1 MCQNFELNG
10 VSMEQQASLLKAL
23 LQRPQEYLVGLGVV
37 VILAVMVMPIPAFM
51 LDIFLS
57 FSITFALIILLVSIF
72 MRGPLDFS
80 VFPSLLLIVT
90 LIRLSLNVA
99 STRIILL
106 HGSEGT
112 SAAGQV
118 IESFGSFVV
127 GGNFIVGTVV
137 FIILVMI
144 NFIVI
149 TKGSVRTSEVAARFT
164 LDSIPGKQMSIDADL
179 NAGLINDKEARDRR
193 QSLEQEANFYGSMD
207 GAIRFVRGDAIA
219 GILITI
225 VNILG
230 GFGIGV
236 FQQDMGVGEA
246 AQVYTLLTIGDGL
259 VSQLPALVV
268 STAAGLVVTRATAD
282 KNLPK
287 QLIGQLLNQPYAFLI
302 ASAILFFF
310 GLIPGLPHFPFLLM
324 SVIAGMI
331 GFNELK
337 DTSKK
342 SLIEN
347 RKKADDAKAPTPE
360 RVESILPLDIMELEV
375 GYELIPLVDADSNGE
390 LLDRIKSVRRQ
401 FALEMGFIVPP
412 LHIRD
417 NLQLKSSEYG
427 ILIKGVEVSRGSIMI
442 GRLLAMNPGT
452 IEKEIDGI
460 QTTEPTFGLPAVW
473 ITTSD
478 KQKAQMAGYTVVDP
492 ATVVTTHIKETIKRH
507 ASELLGR
514 QETQSLIDKFKESN
528 PKVIEELIPD
538 VLSLGKIQK
547 VLQNLLK
554 EHVSIRDLRTI
565 LEQLADYGPS
575 TQDTDV
581 LTEYV
586 RQAMARPITKQF
598 QSADGSLSVMTLDRQ
613 VEELIQKSIQR
624 TEVSSFLALEPT
636 IAEKLLVELQGA
648 VEAIS
653 PQMETSP
660 VLLASPGIRHHLR
673 KFLERFIPDLAVLSH
688 SEIIPSVQ
696 IKTLKVV
703 DLDAN

>member
-1 MCQNFELNG
+1 MD
-10 VSMEQQASLLKAL
+10 QQASVLKSLLK
-23 LQRPQEYLVGLGVV
+23 RPQEYAVGLGVI
-37 VILAVMVMPIPAFM
+37 VILAVMVMPIPPFL
-51 LDIFLS
+51 LDLLLS

-72 MRGPLDFS
+72 MQGPLDFS

-106 HGSEGT
+106 HGDEGIS
-112 SAAGQV
+112 SAGDV

-127 GGNFIVGTVV
+127 GGNFVVGAVI

-164 LDSIPGKQMSIDADL
+164 LDAIPGKQMSIDADL
-179 NAGLINDKEARDRR
+179 NAGLINDREARKRR
-193 QSLEQEANFYGSMD
+193 QNLEQEANFYGSMD

-230 GFGIGV
+230 GFCIGI
-236 FQQDMGVGEA
+236 FQQDMDIGEA
-246 AQVYTLLTIGDGL
+246 AQIYTLLTIGDGL

-282 KNLPK
+282 QNLPK
-287 QLIGQLLNQPYAFLI
+287 QLISQMLNQPYAFLI
-302 ASAILFFF
+302 ASSILFVF
-310 GLIPGLPHFPFLLM
+310 GMIPGLPHFPFFLM
-324 SVIAGMI
+324 SIIAGTI
-331 GFNELK
+331 GFNKFK
-337 DTSKK
+337 DTNKK

-347 RKKADDAKAPTPE
+347 RKKEDDAKAPAPE
-360 RVESILPLDIMELEV
+360 HVESILPLDIMELEV

-417 NLQLKSSEYG
+417 NLQLKSNEYG
-427 ILIKGVEVSRGSIMI
+427 ILIKGVEVSRGSIMAD
-442 GRLLAMNPGT
+442 RLLAMNPGT

-460 QTTEPTFGLPAVW
+460 QTKEPTFGLPAVW
-473 ITTSD
+473 ILASD

-492 ATVVTTHIKETIKRH
+492 STVVTTHIKETIKRH

-514 QETQSLIDKFKESN
+514 QETQALVDKFKESN

-538 VLSLGKIQK
+538 VLSLGKVQK

-554 EHVSIRDLRTI
+554 EHISIRDLRTI
-565 LEQLADYGPS
+565 LEQLADYGL
-575 TQDTDV
+575 TTKDTDI

-586 RQAMARPITKQF
+586 RQSLARPITKQF
-598 QSADGSLSVMTLDRQ
+598 QSADGSLSVMTLNREI
-613 VEELIQKSIQR
+613 EELIHSSIQK
-624 TEVSSFLALEPT
+624 TELTSFLALEPT
-636 IAEKLLVELQGA
+636 VAEKLLIKLQEA
-648 VEAIS
+648 VEAMT

-673 KFLERFIPDLAVLSH
+673 KLVERFLPDLAVLSH

-703 DLDAN
+703 DLNAN

>member
-1 MCQNFELNG
+1 MY
-10 VSMEQQASLLKAL
+10 MEQQASLLKSL
-23 LQRPQEYLVGLGVV
+23 VQRPQECLVGLGVV
-37 VILAVMVMPIPAFM
+37 AVLAVMVMPIPPFL
-51 LDIFLS
+51 LDLFLS
-57 FSITFALIILLVSIF
+57 FSITFALIILLVSVF

-80 VFPSLLLIVT
+80 VFPSLLLIIT

-112 SAAGQV
+112 GAAGQV

-127 GGNFIVGTVV
+127 GGNFVVGTVI

-164 LDSIPGKQMSIDADL
+164 LDAIPGKQMSIDADL
-179 NAGLINDKEARDRR
+179 NAGLINENQARNRR
-193 QSLEQEANFYGSMD
+193 QMLEQEADFYGSMD

-219 GILITI
+219 GILITV

-236 FQQDMGVGEA
+236 FQQDMEIGEA

-268 STAAGLVVTRATAD
+268 STAAGLVVTRAATD
-282 KNLPK
+282 KNLPH
-287 QLIGQLLNQPYAFLI
+287 QLISQLVNQPHAFLI

-310 GLIPGLPHFPFLLM
+310 GMIPGLPHFPFFLM
-324 SVIAGMI
+324 SIIAGTI
-331 GFNELK
+331 GFNKFK

-342 SLIEN
+342 ALIDS
-347 RKKADDAKAPTPE
+347 RKKEEDAKAPTPE

-427 ILIKGVEVSRGSIMI
+427 ILIKGVEVSRGSIMT

-492 ATVVTTHIKETIKRH
+492 STVITTHIKETIKRH

-514 QETQSLIDKFKESN
+514 QETQALIDKFKESN

-538 VLSLGKIQK
+538 VLSLGKVQK

-554 EHVSIRDLRTI
+554 EQISIRDLRTI

-575 TQDTDV
+575 SKDTDI

-598 QSADGSLSVMTLDRQ
+598 QSADGSLSVVTLDRG
-613 VEELIQKSIQR
+613 VEELIQSSIQR
-624 TEVSSFLALEPT
+624 TEVASFLALEPT
-636 IAEKLLVELQGA
+636 VAEKLLVKLQEA

-653 PQMETSP
+653 PQIETSP

-673 KFLERFIPDLAVLSH
+673 KFVERFIPDLAVLSH

-703 DLDAN
+703 DLNAN

>member
-1 MCQNFELNG
+1 VF
-10 VSMEQQASLLKAL
+10 MEQQASLLKSL
-23 LQRPQEYLVGLGVV
+23 IKRPQEYLVGFGVV
-37 VILAVMVMPIPAFM
+37 MVLAVMVMPIPPFL
-51 LDIFLS
+51 LDLLLS
-57 FSITFALIILLVSIF
+57 FSITFALIILLVSVF

-127 GGNFIVGTVV
+127 GGNFVVGTVI

-164 LDSIPGKQMSIDADL
+164 LDAIPGKQMSIDADL
-179 NAGLINDKEARDRR
+179 NAGLINEKEARNRR
-193 QSLEQEANFYGSMD
+193 QMLEQEADFYGSMD

-219 GILITI
+219 GILITVI
-225 VNILG
+225 NILG

-268 STAAGLVVTRATAD
+268 STAAGLVVTRAVAD
-282 KNLPK
+282 KNLPELLIS
-287 QLIGQLLNQPYAFLI
+287 QLVNQPYAFII
-302 ASAILFFF
+302 ASLVLFFF
-310 GLIPGLPHFPFLLM
+310 GMIPGLPHFPFFVM
-324 SVIAGMI
+324 SIFAGII
-331 GFNELK
+331 GFNKFK
-337 DTSKK
+337 DTNKK
-342 SLIEN
+342 ALIEN
-347 RKKADDAKAPTPE
+347 RKKEDEAKAPTPE

-401 FALEMGFIVPP
+401 FALELGFIVPP

-417 NLQLKSSEYG
+417 NLQLKSNEYG
-427 ILIKGVEVSRGSIMI
+427 ILIKGVEVSRGSIMT

-460 QTTEPTFGLPAVW
+460 QTKEPTFGLPAVW
-473 ITTSD
+473 ISTSD
-478 KQKAQMAGYTVVDP
+478 KQKAQMAGYTVVDSS
-492 ATVVTTHIKETIKRH
+492 TVVTTHIKETIKRH

-538 VLSLGKIQK
+538 VLSLGKVQK

-554 EHVSIRDLRTI
+554 EQISIRDLRTI
-565 LEQLADYGPS
+565 LEQLADYGP
-575 TQDTDV
+575 TTKDTDI

-586 RQAMARPITKQF
+586 RQALARPITKQF
-598 QSADGSLSVMTLDRQ
+598 QSTDGSLSVMTLNREI
-613 VEELIQKSIQR
+613 EELIHSSIQK
-624 TEVSSFLALEPT
+624 TELASFLALEPT
-636 IAEKLLVELQGA
+636 VAEKLLLKLQEA
-648 VEAIS
+648 VESIT

-673 KFLERFIPDLAVLSH
+673 KFVERFIPDLAVLSH

-703 DLDAN
+703 DLNAN

>member
-1 MCQNFELNG
+1 MA
-10 VSMEQQASLLKAL
+10 QQPSLLKAL
-23 LQRPQEYLVGLGVV
+23 IQRPQEYLVGLGVIT
-37 VILAVMVMPIPAFM
+37 ILAVMVMPIPPFV
-51 LDIFLS
+51 LDLLLS
-57 FSITFALIILLVSIF
+57 FSITFALIILLVSVL
-72 MRGPLDFS
+72 MVGPLDFS
-80 VFPSLLLIVT
+80 VFPSLLLVVT

-99 STRIILL
+99 STRTILL
-106 HGSEGT
+106 HGDEGT

-127 GGNFIVGTVV
+127 GGNFVVGTVI

-164 LDSIPGKQMSIDADL
+164 LDAIPGKQMSIDADL
-179 NAGLINDKEARDRR
+179 NAGIIDEKEARNRR
-193 QSLEQEANFYGSMD
+193 QRLEREADFYGSMD

-219 GILITI
+219 GILITVI
-225 VNILG
+225 NIIG

-236 FQQDMGVGEA
+236 FQQGMAVSEA

-268 STAAGLVVTRATAD
+268 STAAGLVVTRTASD
-282 KNLPK
+282 KNLP
-287 QLIGQLLNQPYAFLI
+287 QELISQLLNQPYAFLI
-302 ASAILFFF
+302 ASLVLFIF
-310 GLIPGLPHFPFLLM
+310 GLIPGLPTFPFFVM
-324 SVIAGMI
+324 SILAGTV
-331 GFNELK
+331 GFNKFK
-337 DTSKK
+337 DTNKK
-342 SLIEN
+342 SLIDI
-347 RKKADDAKAPTPE
+347 RKKEEQSKVPIPE

-375 GYELIPLVDADSNGE
+375 GYELIPLVDADRNGE

-427 ILIKGVEVSRGSIMI
+427 ILIKGVEVASGSIML

-452 IEKEIDGI
+452 TEKEIEGI
-460 QTTEPTFGLPAVW
+460 QTKEPTFGLPAVW
-473 ITTSD
+473 IQVSG
-478 KQKAQMAGYTVVDP
+478 KQEAQMAGYTVVDP
-492 ATVVTTHIKETIKRH
+492 STVITTHIKETIKRH

-514 QETQSLIDKFKESN
+514 QETQALIDKFKESN

-538 VLSLGKIQK
+538 VLSLGKVQK

-554 EHVSIRDLRTI
+554 EQVSIRDLRTI
-565 LEQLADYGPS
+565 LEQLADYGPN
-575 TQDTDV
+575 TKDTDI

-598 QSADGSLSVMTLDRQ
+598 QSEDGSLSVMTLDRE
-613 VEELIQKSIQR
+613 VEELIQNSIQK
-624 TEVSSFLALEPT
+624 TEIASFLALEPT
-636 IAEKLLVELQGA
+636 VAEKLLIKLQEA
-648 VEAIS
+648 VEAMTPKI
-653 PQMETSP
+653 ETSP

-673 KFLERFIPDLAVLSH
+673 KFVERFLPDLAVLSH
-688 SEIIPSVQ
+688 SEITPSVQ

-703 DLDAN
+703 ELNAN

>member
-1 MCQNFELNG
+1 VF
-10 VSMEQQASLLKAL
+10 MEQQASLLKSL
-23 LQRPQEYLVGLGVV
+23 IQRPQEYLVGFGVV
-37 VILAVMVMPIPAFM
+37 VILAVMVMPIPPLM
-51 LDIFLS
+51 LDLLLS
-57 FSITFALIILLVSIF
+57 FSITFALIILLVSVF

-127 GGNFIVGTVV
+127 GGNFVVGTVI

-164 LDSIPGKQMSIDADL
+164 LDAIPGKQMSIDADL
-179 NAGLINDKEARDRR
+179 NAGLINEKEARNRR
-193 QSLEQEANFYGSMD
+193 QMLEQEADFYGSMD

-219 GILITI
+219 GILITVI
-225 VNILG
+225 NILG

-268 STAAGLVVTRATAD
+268 STAAGLVVTRAVAD
-282 KNLPK
+282 KNLPELLIS
-287 QLIGQLLNQPYAFLI
+287 QLVNQPYAFII
-302 ASAILFFF
+302 ASLVLFFF
-310 GLIPGLPHFPFLLM
+310 GMIPGLPHFPFFVM
-324 SVIAGMI
+324 SIFAGII
-331 GFNELK
+331 GFNKFK
-337 DTSKK
+337 DTNKK
-342 SLIEN
+342 ALIEN
-347 RKKADDAKAPTPE
+347 RKKEDEAKAPTPE

-401 FALEMGFIVPP
+401 FALELGFIVPP

-417 NLQLKSSEYG
+417 NLQLKSNEYG
-427 ILIKGVEVSRGSIMI
+427 ILIKGVEVSRGSIMT

-460 QTTEPTFGLPAVW
+460 QTKEPTFGLPAVW
-473 ITTSD
+473 ISTSD
-478 KQKAQMAGYTVVDP
+478 KQKAQMAGYTVVDSS
-492 ATVVTTHIKETIKRH
+492 TVVTTHIKETIKRH

-538 VLSLGKIQK
+538 VLSLGKVQK

-554 EHVSIRDLRTI
+554 EQISIRDLRTI
-565 LEQLADYGPS
+565 LEQLADYGP
-575 TQDTDV
+575 TTKDTDI

-586 RQAMARPITKQF
+586 RQALARPITKQF
-598 QSADGSLSVMTLDRQ
+598 QSTDGSLSVMTLNREI
-613 VEELIQKSIQR
+613 EELIHSSIQK
-624 TEVSSFLALEPT
+624 TELASFLALEPT
-636 IAEKLLVELQGA
+636 VAEKLLLKLQEA
-648 VEAIS
+648 VESIT

-673 KFLERFIPDLAVLSH
+673 KFVERFIPDLAVLSH

-703 DLDAN
+703 DLNAN

>member
-1 MCQNFELNG
+1 
-10 VSMEQQASLLKAL
+10 
-23 LQRPQEYLVGLGVV
+23 
-37 VILAVMVMPIPAFM
+37 
-51 LDIFLS
+51 
-57 FSITFALIILLVSIF
+57 
-72 MRGPLDFS
+72 
-80 VFPSLLLIVT
+80 
-90 LIRLSLNVA
+90 
-99 STRIILL
+99 
-106 HGSEGT
+106 
-112 SAAGQV
+112 
-118 IESFGSFVV
+118 
-127 GGNFIVGTVV
+127 
-137 FIILVMI
+137 
-144 NFIVI
+144 
-149 TKGSVRTSEVAARFT
+149 
-164 LDSIPGKQMSIDADL
+164 
-179 NAGLINDKEARDRR
+179 
-193 QSLEQEANFYGSMD
+193 
-207 GAIRFVRGDAIA
+207 
-219 GILITI
+219 
-225 VNILG
+225 
-230 GFGIGV
+230 
-236 FQQDMGVGEA
+236 
-246 AQVYTLLTIGDGL
+246 
-259 VSQLPALVV
+259 
-268 STAAGLVVTRATAD
+268 
-282 KNLPK
+282 
-287 QLIGQLLNQPYAFLI
+287 
-302 ASAILFFF
+302 
-310 GLIPGLPHFPFLLM
+310 
-324 SVIAGMI
+324 
-331 GFNELK
+331 
-337 DTSKK
+337 
-342 SLIEN
+342 
-347 RKKADDAKAPTPE
+347 
-360 RVESILPLDIMELEV
+360 MELEV

-427 ILIKGVEVSRGSIMI
+427 ILIKGVEVSRGSIMT

-514 QETQSLIDKFKESN
+514 QETQSLVDKFKESN

-565 LEQLADYGPS
+565 LEQLADYAPS

-613 VEELIQKSIQR
+613 VEEIIQKSIQR
-624 TEVSSFLALEPT
+624 TEVNSFLALEPT

-648 VEAIS
+648 VEAMS

-703 DLDAN
+703 DLNAN

>member
-1 MCQNFELNG
+1 
-10 VSMEQQASLLKAL
+10 MEQQASLLKSL
-23 LQRPQEYLVGLGVV
+23 IQRPQEYLVGFGVV
-37 VILAVMVMPIPAFM
+37 VILAVMVMPIPPLM
-51 LDIFLS
+51 LDLLLS
-57 FSITFALIILLVSIF
+57 FSITFALIILLVSVF

-127 GGNFIVGTVV
+127 GGNFVVGTVI

-164 LDSIPGKQMSIDADL
+164 LDAIPGKQMSIDADL
-179 NAGLINDKEARDRR
+179 NAGLINEKEARNRR
-193 QSLEQEANFYGSMD
+193 QMLEQEADFYGSMD

-219 GILITI
+219 GILITVI
-225 VNILG
+225 NILG

-268 STAAGLVVTRATAD
+268 STAAGLVVTRAVAD
-282 KNLPK
+282 KNLPELLIS
-287 QLIGQLLNQPYAFLI
+287 QLVNQPYAFII
-302 ASAILFFF
+302 ASLVLFFF
-310 GLIPGLPHFPFLLM
+310 GMIPGLPHFPFFVM
-324 SVIAGMI
+324 SIFAGII
-331 GFNELK
+331 GFNKFK
-337 DTSKK
+337 DTNKK
-342 SLIEN
+342 ALIEN
-347 RKKADDAKAPTPE
+347 RKKEDEAKAPTPE

-401 FALEMGFIVPP
+401 FALELGFIVPP

-417 NLQLKSSEYG
+417 NLQLKSNEYG
-427 ILIKGVEVSRGSIMI
+427 ILIKGVEVSRGSIMT

-460 QTTEPTFGLPAVW
+460 QTKEPTFGLPAVW
-473 ITTSD
+473 ISTSD
-478 KQKAQMAGYTVVDP
+478 KQKAQMAGYTVVDSS
-492 ATVVTTHIKETIKRH
+492 TVVTTHIKETIKRH

-538 VLSLGKIQK
+538 VLSLGKVQK

-554 EHVSIRDLRTI
+554 EQISIRDLRTI
-565 LEQLADYGPS
+565 LEQLADYGP
-575 TQDTDV
+575 TTKDTDI

-586 RQAMARPITKQF
+586 RQALARPITKQF
-598 QSADGSLSVMTLDRQ
+598 QSTDGSLSVMTLNREI
-613 VEELIQKSIQR
+613 EELIHSSIQK
-624 TEVSSFLALEPT
+624 TELASFLSLEPT
-636 IAEKLLVELQGA
+636 VAEKLLLKLQEA
-648 VEAIS
+648 VES
-653 PQMETSP
+653 MTPQMETSP

-673 KFLERFIPDLAVLSH
+673 KFVERFIPDLAVLSH

-703 DLDAN
+703 DLNAN

>member
-1 MCQNFELNG
+1 MD
-10 VSMEQQASLLKAL
+10 QQASVLKSLLK
-23 LQRPQEYLVGLGVV
+23 RPQEYAVGLGVI
-37 VILAVMVMPIPAFM
+37 VILAVMVMPIPPFL
-51 LDIFLS
+51 LDLLLS

-72 MRGPLDFS
+72 MQGPLDFS

-106 HGSEGT
+106 HGDEGIS
-112 SAAGQV
+112 SAGDV

-127 GGNFIVGTVV
+127 GGNFVVGAVI

-164 LDSIPGKQMSIDADL
+164 LDAIPGKQMSIDADL
-179 NAGLINDKEARDRR
+179 NAGLINDREARKRR
-193 QSLEQEANFYGSMD
+193 QNLEQEANFYGSMD

-230 GFGIGV
+230 GFCIGI
-236 FQQDMGVGEA
+236 FQQDMDIGEA
-246 AQVYTLLTIGDGL
+246 AQIYTLLTIGDGL

-282 KNLPK
+282 QNLPK
-287 QLIGQLLNQPYAFLI
+287 QLISQLLNQPYAFLI
-302 ASAILFFF
+302 ASSILFVF
-310 GLIPGLPHFPFLLM
+310 GMIPGLPHLPFFLM
-324 SVIAGMI
+324 SIIAGTI
-331 GFNELK
+331 GFNKFK
-337 DTSKK
+337 DTNKK

-347 RKKADDAKAPTPE
+347 RKKEDDAKAPAPE
-360 RVESILPLDIMELEV
+360 HVESILPLDIMELEV

-417 NLQLKSSEYG
+417 NLQLKSNEYG
-427 ILIKGVEVSRGSIMI
+427 ILIKGVEVSRGSIMAD
-442 GRLLAMNPGT
+442 RLLAMNPGT

-460 QTTEPTFGLPAVW
+460 QTKEPTFGLPAVW
-473 ITTSD
+473 ILASD

-492 ATVVTTHIKETIKRH
+492 STVVTTHIKETIKRH

-514 QETQSLIDKFKESN
+514 QETQALVDKFKESN

-538 VLSLGKIQK
+538 VLSLGKVQK

-554 EHVSIRDLRTI
+554 EHISIRDLRTI
-565 LEQLADYGPS
+565 LEQLADYGL
-575 TQDTDV
+575 TTKDTDI

-586 RQAMARPITKQF
+586 RQSLARPITKQF
-598 QSADGSLSVMTLDRQ
+598 QSADGSLSVMTLNREI
-613 VEELIQKSIQR
+613 EELIHSSIQK
-624 TEVSSFLALEPT
+624 TELTSFLALEPT
-636 IAEKLLVELQGA
+636 VAEKLLIKLQEA
-648 VEAIS
+648 VEAMT

-673 KFLERFIPDLAVLSH
+673 KLVERFLPDLAVLSH

-703 DLDAN
+703 DLNAN

>member
-1 MCQNFELNG
+1 
-10 VSMEQQASLLKAL
+10 MEQQASLLKSL
-23 LQRPQEYLVGLGVV
+23 IQRPQEYLVGFGVV
-37 VILAVMVMPIPAFM
+37 MVLAVMVMPIPPFL
-51 LDIFLS
+51 LDLLLS
-57 FSITFALIILLVSIF
+57 FSITFALIILLVSVF

-127 GGNFIVGTVV
+127 GGNFVVGTVI

-164 LDSIPGKQMSIDADL
+164 LDAIPGKQMSIDADL
-179 NAGLINDKEARDRR
+179 NAGLINEKEARNRR
-193 QSLEQEANFYGSMD
+193 QMLEQEADFYGSMD

-219 GILITI
+219 GILITVI
-225 VNILG
+225 NILG

-268 STAAGLVVTRATAD
+268 STAAGLVVTRAVAD
-282 KNLPK
+282 KNLPE
-287 QLIGQLLNQPYAFLI
+287 QLISQLLNQPYAFII
-302 ASAILFFF
+302 ASLVLFFF
-310 GLIPGLPHFPFLLM
+310 GMIPGLPHFPFFVM
-324 SVIAGMI
+324 SIFAGII
-331 GFNELK
+331 GFNKFK
-337 DTSKK
+337 DTNKK
-342 SLIEN
+342 ALIEN
-347 RKKADDAKAPTPE
+347 RKKEDEAKAPTPE

-401 FALEMGFIVPP
+401 FALELGFIVPP

-417 NLQLKSSEYG
+417 NLQLKSNEYG
-427 ILIKGVEVSRGSIMI
+427 ILIKGVEVSRGSIMT

-460 QTTEPTFGLPAVW
+460 QTKEPTFGLPAVW
-473 ITTSD
+473 ISTSD
-478 KQKAQMAGYTVVDP
+478 KQKAQMAGYTVVDSS
-492 ATVVTTHIKETIKRH
+492 TVVTTHIKETIKRH

-538 VLSLGKIQK
+538 VLSLGKVQK

-554 EHVSIRDLRTI
+554 EQISIRDLRTI
-565 LEQLADYGPS
+565 LEQLADYGP
-575 TQDTDV
+575 TTKDTDI

-586 RQAMARPITKQF
+586 RQALARPITKQF
-598 QSADGSLSVMTLDRQ
+598 QSTDGSLSVMTLNREI
-613 VEELIQKSIQR
+613 EELIHSSIQK
-624 TEVSSFLALEPT
+624 TELASFLSLEPT
-636 IAEKLLVELQGA
+636 VAEKLLLKLQEA
-648 VEAIS
+648 VES
-653 PQMETSP
+653 MTPQMETSP

-673 KFLERFIPDLAVLSH
+673 KFVERFIPDLAVLSH

-703 DLDAN
+703 DLNAN

>member
-1 MCQNFELNG
+1 
-10 VSMEQQASLLKAL
+10 MEQQASLLKSL
-23 LQRPQEYLVGLGVV
+23 IQRPQEYLVGFGVV
-37 VILAVMVMPIPAFM
+37 VILAVMVMPIPPLM
-51 LDIFLS
+51 LDLLLS

-127 GGNFIVGTVV
+127 GGNFVVGTVI

-164 LDSIPGKQMSIDADL
+164 LDAIPGKQMSIDADL
-179 NAGLINDKEARDRR
+179 NAGLINEKEARNRR
-193 QSLEQEANFYGSMD
+193 QMLEQEADFYGSMD

-219 GILITI
+219 GILITVI
-225 VNILG
+225 NILG

-268 STAAGLVVTRATAD
+268 STAAGLVVTRAVAD
-282 KNLPK
+282 KNLPELLIS
-287 QLIGQLLNQPYAFLI
+287 QLVNQPYAFII
-302 ASAILFFF
+302 ASLVLFFF
-310 GLIPGLPHFPFLLM
+310 GMIPGLPHFPFFVM
-324 SVIAGMI
+324 SIFAGII
-331 GFNELK
+331 GFNKFK
-337 DTSKK
+337 DTNKK
-342 SLIEN
+342 ALIEN
-347 RKKADDAKAPTPE
+347 RKKEDEAKAPTPE

-401 FALEMGFIVPP
+401 FALELGFIVPP

-417 NLQLKSSEYG
+417 NLQLKSNEYG
-427 ILIKGVEVSRGSIMI
+427 ILIKGVEVSRGSIMT

-460 QTTEPTFGLPAVW
+460 QTKEPTFGLPAVW
-473 ITTSD
+473 ISTSD
-478 KQKAQMAGYTVVDP
+478 KQKAQMAGYTVVDSS
-492 ATVVTTHIKETIKRH
+492 TVVTTHIKETIKRH

-538 VLSLGKIQK
+538 VLSLGKVQK

-554 EHVSIRDLRTI
+554 EQISIRDLRTI
-565 LEQLADYGPS
+565 LEQLADYGP
-575 TQDTDV
+575 TTKDTDI

-586 RQAMARPITKQF
+586 RQALARPITKQF
-598 QSADGSLSVMTLDRQ
+598 QSADGSLSVMTLNREI
-613 VEELIQKSIQR
+613 EELIHSSIQK
-624 TEVSSFLALEPT
+624 TELASFLSLEPT
-636 IAEKLLVELQGA
+636 VAEKLLLKLQEA
-648 VEAIS
+648 VESIT

-673 KFLERFIPDLAVLSH
+673 KFVERFIPDLAVLSH

-703 DLDAN
+703 DLNAN

>member
-1 MCQNFELNG
+1 MY
-10 VSMEQQASLLKAL
+10 MEQQASLLKSL
-23 LQRPQEYLVGLGVV
+23 VQRPQEYLVGLGVV
-37 VILAVMVMPIPAFM
+37 TVLAVMVMPIPPFL
-51 LDIFLS
+51 LDLFLS
-57 FSITFALIILLVSIF
+57 FSITFALIILLVSVF

-112 SAAGQV
+112 DAAGQV

-127 GGNFIVGTVV
+127 GGNFVVGTVI

-164 LDSIPGKQMSIDADL
+164 LDAIPGKQMSIDADL
-179 NAGLINDKEARDRR
+179 NAGLINENQARNRR
-193 QSLEQEANFYGSMD
+193 QMLEQEADFYGSMD

-219 GILITI
+219 GILITV

-236 FQQDMGVGEA
+236 FQQDMEVSEA

-268 STAAGLVVTRATAD
+268 STAAGLVVTRATTD
-282 KNLPK
+282 KNLPH
-287 QLIGQLLNQPYAFLI
+287 QLISQLLNQPYAFLI

-310 GLIPGLPHFPFLLM
+310 GLIPGLPHFPFFLM
-324 SVIAGMI
+324 SIIAGTI
-331 GFNELK
+331 GFNKFK

-342 SLIEN
+342 ALIDS
-347 RKKADDAKAPTPE
+347 RKKEEDAKAPTPE

-427 ILIKGVEVSRGSIMI
+427 ILIKGVEVSRGSIMT

-492 ATVVTTHIKETIKRH
+492 STVITTHIKETIKRH

-514 QETQSLIDKFKESN
+514 QETQALIDKFKESN

-538 VLSLGKIQK
+538 VLSLGKVQK

-554 EHVSIRDLRTI
+554 EQISIRDLRTI

-575 TQDTDV
+575 SQDTDI

-598 QSADGSLSVMTLDRQ
+598 QSADGSLSVVTLDRQ
-613 VEELIQKSIQR
+613 VEELIQSSIQR
-624 TEVSSFLALEPT
+624 TEVASFLALEPT
-636 IAEKLLVELQGA
+636 VAEKLLVKLQEA
-648 VEAIS
+648 VEAMS

-673 KFLERFIPDLAVLSH
+673 KFVERFIPDLAVLSH

-703 DLDAN
+703 DLNAN

>member
-1 MCQNFELNG
+1 
-10 VSMEQQASLLKAL
+10 MEQQASLLKSL
-23 LQRPQEYLVGLGVV
+23 IQRPQEYLVGFGVV
-37 VILAVMVMPIPAFM
+37 VILAVMVMPIPPLM
-51 LDIFLS
+51 LDLLLS

-127 GGNFIVGTVV
+127 GGNFVVGTVI

-164 LDSIPGKQMSIDADL
+164 LDAIPGKQMSIDADL
-179 NAGLINDKEARDRR
+179 NAGLINEKEARNRR
-193 QSLEQEANFYGSMD
+193 QMLEQEADFYGSMD

-219 GILITI
+219 GILITVI
-225 VNILG
+225 NILG

-268 STAAGLVVTRATAD
+268 STAAGLVVTRAVAD
-282 KNLPK
+282 KNLPELLIS
-287 QLIGQLLNQPYAFLI
+287 QLVNQPYAFII
-302 ASAILFFF
+302 ASLVLFFF
-310 GLIPGLPHFPFLLM
+310 GMIPGLPHFPFFVM
-324 SVIAGMI
+324 SIFAGII
-331 GFNELK
+331 GFNKFK
-337 DTSKK
+337 DTNKK
-342 SLIEN
+342 ALIEN
-347 RKKADDAKAPTPE
+347 RKKEDEAKAPTPE

-401 FALEMGFIVPP
+401 FALELGFIVPP

-417 NLQLKSSEYG
+417 NLQLKSNEYG
-427 ILIKGVEVSRGSIMI
+427 ILIKGVEVSRGSIMT

-460 QTTEPTFGLPAVW
+460 QTKEPTFGLPAVW
-473 ITTSD
+473 ISTSD
-478 KQKAQMAGYTVVDP
+478 KQKAQMAGYTVVDSS
-492 ATVVTTHIKETIKRH
+492 TVVTTHIKETIKRH

-538 VLSLGKIQK
+538 VLSLGKVQK

-554 EHVSIRDLRTI
+554 EQISIRDLRTI
-565 LEQLADYGPS
+565 LEQLADYGP
-575 TQDTDV
+575 TTKDTDI

-586 RQAMARPITKQF
+586 RQALARPITKQF
-598 QSADGSLSVMTLDRQ
+598 QSTDGSLSVMTLNREI
-613 VEELIQKSIQR
+613 EELIHSSIQK
-624 TEVSSFLALEPT
+624 TELASFLSLEPT
-636 IAEKLLVELQGA
+636 VAEKLLLKLQEA
-648 VEAIS
+648 VES
-653 PQMETSP
+653 MTPQMETSP

-673 KFLERFIPDLAVLSH
+673 KFVERFIPDLAVLSH

-703 DLDAN
+703 DLNAN

>member
-1 MCQNFELNG
+1 
-10 VSMEQQASLLKAL
+10 MEQQASLLKSL
-23 LQRPQEYLVGLGVV
+23 FQRPQEYLVGLGVV
-37 VILAVMVMPIPAFM
+37 TVLAVMVMPIPPFL
-51 LDIFLS
+51 LDLFLS
-57 FSITFALIILLVSIF
+57 FSITFALIILLVSVF

-112 SAAGQV
+112 GAAGQV

-127 GGNFIVGTVV
+127 GGNFVVGTVI

-164 LDSIPGKQMSIDADL
+164 LDAIPGKQMSIDADL
-179 NAGLINDKEARDRR
+179 NAGLINENQARNRR
-193 QSLEQEANFYGSMD
+193 QILEQEADFYGSMD

-219 GILITI
+219 GILITV

-236 FQQDMGVGEA
+236 FQQDMEIGEA

-268 STAAGLVVTRATAD
+268 STAAGLVVTRATSD
-282 KNLPK
+282 KNLPH
-287 QLIGQLLNQPYAFLI
+287 QLISQLVNQPHAFLI

-310 GLIPGLPHFPFLLM
+310 GMIPGLPHFPFFLM
-324 SVIAGMI
+324 SIIAGTI
-331 GFNELK
+331 GFNKFK

-342 SLIEN
+342 ALIDS
-347 RKKADDAKAPTPE
+347 RKKEEDAKAPTPE

-427 ILIKGVEVSRGSIMI
+427 ILIKGVEVSRGSIMT

-492 ATVVTTHIKETIKRH
+492 STVITTHIKETIKRH

-514 QETQSLIDKFKESN
+514 QETQALIDKFKESN

-538 VLSLGKIQK
+538 VLSLGKVQK

-554 EHVSIRDLRTI
+554 EQVSIRDLRTI

-575 TQDTDV
+575 TQDTDI

-598 QSADGSLSVMTLDRQ
+598 QSADGSLSVVTLDRG
-613 VEELIQKSIQR
+613 VEELIQSSIQR
-624 TEVSSFLALEPT
+624 TEVASFLALEPT
-636 IAEKLLVELQGA
+636 VAEKLLVKLQEA
-648 VEAIS
+648 VEAMS
-653 PQMETSP
+653 PQIETSP

-673 KFLERFIPDLAVLSH
+673 KFVERFIPDLAVLSH
-688 SEIIPSVQ
+688 SEITPSVQ

-703 DLDAN
+703 DLNAN